1 MDEQVSQRQKH
12 PHLQRV
18 WTTPWIADAY
28 LVTLAQA
35 LFYAL

>member
-1 MDEQVSQRQKH
+1 MDEQVSQRQEH

-28 LVTLAQA
+28 LVALAQA